1 MRFGVNGKAAALS
14 SRGILLFSLLAS
26 LLVPTAVSFGAA
38 SALGRFS
45 AAAADDSPD
54 LRSVKESFNAGDYT
68 SAKKMLQAALEKNK
82 DAAEIYFWLGR
93 CSYELFEFNA
103 ASASLE
109 RAVQFDPKNS
119 LYHLWLGRADSERAD
134 REHSLSLARKV
145 KKEFQTAVQ
154 LDPANI
160 AARRDL
166 LEYEIDAPWIAGG
179 DKDDARKQIEA
190 ISALDATDGR
200 LARAMYVFHAEK
212 KPAQAGEIYKEILNL
227 RPTSTQPYFEMA
239 RFFQHHGYPADL
251 ELAIQGAAA
260 VDGKDP
266 RLEYFQG
273 VLQFL
278 QKSDLPAAEL
288 HLDNYVSHTP
298 ARSNWPSH
306 ADAREWLGQVLEA
319 EGKREEAMTQYREA
333 LRLEPKRKI
342 ARERLKELEK
352 SGG

>member
-1 MRFGVNGKAAALS
+1 MPRKLTRKLFGLAL
-14 SRGILLFSLLAS
+14 GAS
-26 LLVPTAVSFGAA
+26 LLCAAISPSVQAGASNRVSTLA
-38 SALGRFS
+38 S
-45 AAAADDSPD
+45 DDGEE
-54 LRSVKESFNAGDYT
+54 LRSAMESFDAGDYT
-68 SAKKMLQAALEKNK
+68 TAQKMLQRVLEKNTN
-82 DAAEIYFWLGR
+82 AAEIHFWLGR
-93 CSYELFEFNA
+93 CSYELFDFNMASVDFEHA
-103 ASASLE
+103 AQLE
-109 RAVQFDPKNS
+109 PKTS

-145 KKEFQTAVQ
+145 KKEFQAAVQ

-166 LEYEIDAPWIAGG
+166 LEYEVDAPWIAGG

-212 KPAQAGEIYKEILNL
+212 KLAQAEQIYEEILNL
-227 RPTSTQPYFEMA
+227 KPPNIEAYFEIA
-239 RFFQHHGYPADL
+239 RFFQHHERLADL

-260 VDGKDP
+260 LDGKDP
-266 RLEYFQG
+266 RLEYFQS

-278 QKSDLPAAEL
+278 QKSDIPGAEL
-288 HLDNYVSHTP
+288 HLDNYVNRTP
-298 ARSNWPSH
+298 PRSNWPSH

-319 EGKREEAMTQYREA
+319 EGKRGEAMTQYREA

-352 SGG
+352 SGDGR

>member
-1 MRFGVNGKAAALS
+1 MPLSFARRLSRKRCRCTVFIVLGAFLLCAAIS
-14 SRGILLFSLLAS
+14 SQ
-26 LLVPTAVSFGAA
+26 VDA
-38 SALGRFS
+38 SASHHVSLVT
-45 AAAADDSPD
+45 ADDGAEV
-54 LRSVKESFNAGDYT
+54 RSAKESFDAGDYA
-68 SAKKMLQAALEKNK
+68 SAKKILEAALEKNA
-82 DAAEIYFWLGR
+82 DAAEIHYWLGR
-93 CSYELFEFNA
+93 CSYELFDFNS
-103 ASASLE
+103 ASAALE
-109 RAVQFDPKNS
+109 RAIKLEPRNS

-145 KKEFQTAVQ
+145 KKEFQAAVQ

-166 LEYEIDAPWIAGG
+166 LEYEVDAPWIAGG

-200 LARAMYVFHAEK
+200 LARALFVFHAEK

-227 RPTSTQPYFEMA
+227 KPPSIQPYFEMA
-239 RFFQHHGYPADL
+239 RFFQHHGRPADL

-260 VDGKDP
+260 IDGKDP
-266 RLEYFQG
+266 RLDYFQG

-278 QKSDLPAAEL
+278 QKSDFPGAEL
-288 HLDNYVSHTP
+288 HLDNYISHTP
-298 ARSNWPSH
+298 PRSNWPSH

-319 EGKREEAMTQYREA
+319 EGKRGEAMTQYREA

-352 SGG
+352 SGD